1 MNRLG
6 PNAPEALRAISLVA
20 ALSAASV
27 AAASDLVRIDGGT
40 FQMGSGEHYREE
52 GPVREV
58 TVGPFFIGRTEVTN
72 AEFSAFVE
80 ATGYVTTAERGL
92 RAEDRPTWPAELLAP
107 GSMVFAQPSE
117 DFDLAD
123 LTPWWRWV
131 PGANWRAPEGP
142 GSSIKG
148 RDDHPVVQVSP
159 EDAAAYSEWA
169 GGRLPTEAEWE
180 FAARAGILQGAPW
193 DEPYDP
199 VSGWKANVWQGTF
212 PETDFADDGHHG
224 SAPVASFAPNAFGLH
239 DMLGNVWE
247 YVSDW
252 WVPGHPDIPQVDPQ
266 GPPEALA
273 ARFSPP
279 EIGAKNVVKGGS
291 WLCAPSYCMRY
302 RPTARQ
308 SAERGLGSNHI
319 GFRIAKS
326 LG

>member
-1 MNRLG
+1 MIRNV
-6 PNAPEALRAISLVA
+6 PTAIAVLVSLTFANVA
-20 ALSAASV
+20 SASE
-27 AAASDLVRIDGGT
+27 LILLDGGT
-40 FQMGSGEHYREE
+40 FQMGSDQYYREE

-58 TVGPFFIGRTEVTN
+58 TVSPFMIGRTEVTV
-72 AEFSAFVE
+72 AEFRAFVE
-80 ATGYVTTAERGL
+80 ETGYITTAERGFT
-92 RAEDRPTWPAELLAP
+92 AEEKPNWPAELRAP
-107 GSMVFAQPSE
+107 GSMVFAQPAE
-117 DFDLAD
+117 AVDLGN
-123 LTPWWRWV
+123 PNRWWRWV

-142 GSSIKG
+142 GSTIEG

-159 EDAAAYSEWA
+159 EDAAAYAMWA

-180 FAARAGILQGAPW
+180 YAARAGIVEAAPW

-212 PETDFADDGHHG
+212 PATDLADDGHHG
-224 SAPVASFAPNAFGLH
+224 SAPVASFAPNTFGLH

-247 YVSDW
+247 HVSDW
-252 WVPGHPDIPQVDPQ
+252 WVPGHPDIPQNDPQ

-291 WLCAPSYCMRY
+291 WLCAPLYCMRY

-308 SAERGLGSNHI
+308 PAERGLGSNHI